1 MVACPGIPPEEVTM
15 EGVTYDDIAPGCYDP
30 IARLADM
37 DINHVEASLCFP
49 NYPRFCGQLFSEAD
63 DLELGLLCV
72 QAYNDWMID
81 EWCGSSGGRLI
92 PLCIVPLWDAELAAK
107 EIYRV
112 AEKGCRAVA
121 WSELPAWLG
130 RPGLHGDF
138 WDPFLKACEETQTV
152 ICMHICLLYTSPSP
166 RD

>member
-1 MVACPGIPPEEVTM
+1 M
-15 EGVTYDDIAPGCYDP
+15 
-30 IARLADM
+30 
-37 DINHVEASLCFP
+37 
-49 NYPRFCGQLFSEAD
+49 QK
-63 DLELGLLCV
+63 
-72 QAYNDWMID
+72 
-81 EWCGSSGGRLI
+81 
-92 PLCIVPLWDAELAAK
+92 LAAK

-138 WDPFLKACEETQTV
+138 WDPFLKACEDTQTV
-152 ICMHICLLYTSPSP
+152 ILYAYRF